1 MRQVTPA
8 EIEIVLGLAQGL
20 SITDFGDGTYEFS
33 PPLTPEQEAIAIPLL
48 QNGVPLNW
56 VAGPL
61 PDWKGFAMWRYS
73 NAEYMALV
81 NGSYG
86 STVSLIEAALRA
98 GEIELTIPLL
108 ETLKEAQ
115 AVSPTLIGQFLSA
128 ADTYNVPQSLIDAWL
143 GVLQA

>member
-1 MRQVTPA
+1 MNRQVTA
-8 EIEIVLGLAQGL
+8 TELEIVFGLQPGLTILGEYPNVSFEPA
-20 SITDFGDGTYEFS
+20 
-33 PPLTPEQEAIAIPLL
+33 LTPEQEAIAIPLL
-48 QNGVPLNW
+48 RDGVPENW

-61 PDWKGFAMWRYS
+61 PNWKGFAMWRYS

-81 NGSYG
+81 NGTYG
-86 STVSLIEAALRA
+86 STVSLIESALRA

-108 ETLKEAQ
+108 ETLKEAE
-115 AVSPTLIGQFLSA
+115 AVSPTLIGQFLAA